1 MNNEL
6 TQNLASFI
14 GLLLYAGLMY
24 TLVISAL
31 NSTDF
36 QSPEL
41 REKYY
46 KLKLPFMRRREP

>member
-1 MNNEL
+1 MNFEQNL
-6 TQNLASFI
+6 TQFV
-14 GLLLYAGLMY
+14 GLILYAGLMY
-24 TLVISAL
+24 ILVINAL

-46 KLKLPFMRRREP
+46 KWKLPFMRRREP

>member
-6 TQNLASFI
+6 AENLTAFF

-24 TLVISAL
+24 ALVINAL

-36 QSPEL
+36 ESPEL

-46 KLKLPFMRRREP
+46 KWKLPFMRHREP